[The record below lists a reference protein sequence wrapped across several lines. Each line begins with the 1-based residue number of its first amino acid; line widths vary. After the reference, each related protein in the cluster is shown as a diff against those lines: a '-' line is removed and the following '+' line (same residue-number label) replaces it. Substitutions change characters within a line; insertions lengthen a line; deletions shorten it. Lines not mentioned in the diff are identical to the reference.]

1 MGLYAGREPWRQKLI
16 SSEAQSNI
24 IFLLLEREW
33 KNCWYQLPPWCWC
46 LENAVG
52 RARADVSPWQLLS
65 RAPAEPFWKWMSFQ
79 RNLSRQIGF
88 LSAVSNFIKM
98 GAGCKMWLQVWPFVS
113 LEVSN
118 KVKFYL
124 ITCRFFM
131 AFLCFHPGPYR
142 SPFLLSCSFR
152 ANYHGSLKQSFW
164 IWASGSPSQ
173 SPSCVT
179 DTNTCKKK
187 QHVCSPLLPALSF
200 TCFCKLEVEK

>member
-1 MGLYAGREPWRQKLI
+1 MGLCAGREPWRQKLI

-131 AFLCFHPGPYR
+131 AFLCFHPGPCR

-152 ANYHGSLKQSFW
+152 ANYHGSLKQSFLNLSFW
-164 IWASGSPSQ
+164 
-173 SPSCVT
+173 VT
-179 DTNTCKKK
+179 FSK
-187 QHVCSPLLPALSF
+187 PLLCHWYQHLQKETASLFPSAASPVLHM
-200 TCFCKLEVEK
+200 LL